1 MKTCGTESPSDFEC
15 KRGLSSPD
23 ELDLF
28 LAGRSLD
35 WELGEERD
43 NPQFRT
49 GTGFRPALIQKVF
62 FIFLKSFNLQRNED
76 VATPRV
82 SEL

>member
-49 GTGFRPALIQKVF
+49 GTGFRPALDTKGFLHIFEVF
-62 FIFLKSFNLQRNED
+62 QLTE
-76 VATPRV
+76 
-82 SEL
+82 E